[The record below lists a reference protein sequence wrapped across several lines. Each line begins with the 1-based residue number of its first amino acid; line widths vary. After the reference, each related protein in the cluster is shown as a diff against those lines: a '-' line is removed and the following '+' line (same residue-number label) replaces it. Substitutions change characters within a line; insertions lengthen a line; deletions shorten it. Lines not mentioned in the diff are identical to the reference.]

1 MNRICL
7 HGDTDE
13 MTVAL
18 YRAEDQVAMLQRL
31 AYLAADSEEPL
42 SPMALNGIA
51 HICDDII
58 DTLAHVS
65 DSLNRIVK

>member
-7 HGDTDE
+7 HSDIAQ

-31 AYLAADSEEPL
+31 AYLAAEPL
-42 SPMALNGIA
+42 SPMALHGIA
-51 HICDDII
+51 DTFDDII
-58 DTLAHVS
+58 DTLSKVS
-65 DSLNRIVK
+65 DSLNRAS

>member
-7 HGDTDE
+7 HGDIAK

-31 AYLAADSEEPL
+31 AYLAAESDEP
-42 SPMALNGIA
+42 ADRRAGTA
-51 HICDDII
+51 GGDI
-58 DTLAHVS
+58 
-65 DSLNRIVK
+65 SLTH